1 METSDKKPPIINVRG
16 TKVGLGPF
24 LPEHEEYYLTYSQDT
39 ETAVLGS
46 GTLDV
51 RAPIS
56 NPDNFKP
63 SKPDRVVFTIF
74 ELENLTMIGESILHY
89 IDHRHGLATFGISI
103 GNKDYWGKGYGS
115 EATQLV
121 LDYGFR
127 FLNLYNIE
135 LMTASFNQRAQK
147 AYLKAGFKVSG
158 KRSGSILLGGQRY
171 DDIYMECL
179 ASEFEPPVPGWFTL

>member
-1 METSDKKPPIINVRG
+1 M
-16 TKVGLGPF
+16 GLGPF